1 MLLSKIIYKIEL
13 YLKLNSRNFCV
24 KILRLKHKT
33 KLLFGDEISCRYWE
47 FERYLWSSKG
57 CYKVEEESDLF
68 TTVCKCNHLTNF
80 AALMDMSGREGNDDL
95 KGKLTYFCSGLS
107 VACLLFTI
115 LISLKKKSE
124 TYYITSS
131 HYEDNKKDMKMM
143 IVINLSICLI
153 IVHLLVIFT
162 MNSTENKVKLIMFL
176 IIEYFSTEILFQ
188 K

>member
-1 MLLSKIIYKIEL
+1 MYPGKF
-13 YLKLNSRNFCV
+13 FCI
-24 KILRLKHKT
+24 KMLRLKHKT
-33 KLLFGDEISCRYWE
+33 KLRLGEETSCRYWD

-80 AALMDMSGREGNDDL
+80 AALMDMSGREENDDL
-95 KGKLTYFCSGLS
+95 KQKLTYFCSGLS

-115 LISLKKKSE
+115 LINLKKNSE
-124 TYYITSS
+124 TDN
-131 HYEDNKKDMKMM
+131 EDNKKFMKTM

-162 MNSTENKVKLIMFL
+162 MDGTKNKVKLIMFL
-176 IIEYFSTEILFQ
+176 IIEFFPWKFYFRNNFLKI
-188 K
+188 

>member
-1 MLLSKIIYKIEL
+1 
-13 YLKLNSRNFCV
+13 
-24 KILRLKHKT
+24 LKHKT
-33 KLLFGDEISCRYWE
+33 KLRFGDEVSCRYWD
-47 FERYLWSSKG
+47 FERYLWLSKG
-57 CYKVEEESDLF
+57 CYKVEEESDLL

-80 AALMDMSGREGNDDL
+80 AALMDMSGREENDNL
-95 KGKLTYFCSGLS
+95 KEKLTYFCSGLS

-115 LISLKKKSE
+115 LISLKKNSE
-124 TYYITSS
+124 TDN
-131 HYEDNKKDMKMM
+131 EDNKKDMKMM